1 MCFSTAC
8 LLALGLEN
16 DSRSS
21 PEMMSTVPPPE
32 SFSSYLLWKPS
43 ASQSTLQQV
52 SAASSRAAVMNNS
65 PYTLDPLS
73 FTMDMWL
80 TLILQLV
87 KHTALP
93 LVCFSTP
100 LSNILTRAPGVASRW
115 SGQFPAVP
123 EYYILATAGT
133 CLGLGPGF
141 FSSPRSPRLP
151 RNAPQYNV

>member
-32 SFSSYLLWKPS
+32 SLSSNLLWKPS
-43 ASQSTLQQV
+43 ASQSTLQLV

-87 KHTALP
+87 KHTAPP
-93 LVCFSTP
+93 LVCFSTA
-100 LSNILTRAPGVASRW
+100 LSNILTRAPRCGFTVVRSVPCCSWILHPGHSRGV
-115 SGQFPAVP
+115 
-123 EYYILATAGT
+123 
-133 CLGLGPGF
+133 PGSWARF
-141 FSSPRSPRLP
+141 LQQ
-151 RNAPQYNV
+151 PQEP